1 MSFQFFQMFARPV
14 WLPPS
19 GARTALA
26 TAIVWLCG
34 LLAIATSHAD
44 QGPPPAD
51 DGSSAAGNVQRVIS
65 SATDAEKDLL
75 LEARSIQPR
84 TVVALSESVT
94 TAQAIRRARNY
105 LAAWHG
111 KTSEDGLPEATELAA
126 VTKELTE
133 LQERFLT
140 LYHAHYGNR
149 ASAALAVRMK
159 IKETPPLVPVT
170 EEAVRLSQ
178 DVDARAAVRVAFMR
192 DLLAGHNRCQ
202 ALLQN
207 LREQLVDLQR
217 GAGVGGQLPE
227 FNPTPA
233 FVDKTPASI
242 LPDGTVTGI
251 VMTVQGLLDHPGTDV
266 LRGDYTCG
274 MYEAYISSD
283 TGSGDAWK
291 PKYIENQAFDPNYTL
306 DPMAINARYGRKT
319 QIIVPC
325 SVQSWT
331 FCPAD
336 WFRKHSHLELSRPD
350 APQEYTGS
358 WLWSLDLYQPAVREM
373 LEGYLKRVGERH
385 RGNPSV
391 LMYTTAW
398 ESSLTSCEPGHAD
411 YRYAYWPSGGRTEA
425 GLAAFRQH
433 LAKKYGSIGP
443 LNSTWGSSHAS
454 FDGISLPVDSIK
466 SPEAERKRLTDALY
480 QGRADPAYYE
490 FHSFLLESYADYL
503 AWCYQQLKQ
512 ADPTHAISVSPT
524 YGEMDGYL
532 TTACDAFRW
541 ADDVCDLFGSELT
554 DSFQEV
560 YTYSVHR
567 ATGKTT
573 QMLECVWNSPS
584 NRSFPPEVD
593 VQAAG
598 RLNLWRMVAWGRRVL
613 GLYGMGD
620 TYGGYANNNMMVLE
634 SDYSLLRL
642 GAGIVPAMK
651 RKLRS
656 MEDVWL
662 HKKIIEP
669 QIAVLQ
675 SRTSRICEWPWNQR
689 VFAYRNFHKLLQGQ
703 NYHYAFVPEE
713 FVLSDREDLSDYQV
727 LVLPLVTQMPR
738 GLTEKILPW
747 VDSGGTLILGGVA
760 GVFTPFGKPDGRLM
774 QELFGDCTF
783 ERTGDLTWKITSSR
797 LRTGVEAVD
806 GDGQVLLT
814 SYGNGQALLTADVG
828 QPVARG
834 GLAPDQ
840 PAGREIL
847 RLLDSHVKR
856 PAWASGTPLEI
867 VMHEGG
873 DRMHLTLINPDLY
886 SEARATI
893 HLAGTYRLAV
903 DRGIERGFAVPLRKE
918 GAGQAFDIVLAH
930 GEGTMIDLLREE

>member
-1 MSFQFFQMFARPV
+1 M
-14 WLPPS
+14 
-19 GARTALA
+19 A
-26 TAIVWLCG
+26 TA
-34 LLAIATSHAD
+34 
-44 QGPPPAD
+44 QG
-51 DGSSAAGNVQRVIS
+51 
-65 SATDAEKDLL
+65 
-75 LEARSIQPR
+75 
-84 TVVALSESVT
+84 
-94 TAQAIRRARNY
+94 IRRARNY

-111 KTSEDGLPEATELAA
+111 ETSEDGLPEAAELAA
-126 VTKELTE
+126 VTKELAE

-140 LYHAHYGNR
+140 LYHAHYGNQ

-178 DVDARAAVRVAFMR
+178 DAAARAAARRTFMR

-207 LREQLVDLQR
+207 LREQLVKLQQD
-217 GAGVGGQLPE
+217 AQAVGQLPE

-274 MYEAYISSD
+274 MYEAYISGD

-291 PKYIENQAFDPNYTL
+291 PKYIENQAFDSNYAL
-306 DPMAINARYGRKT
+306 DPMTINARYGRKT

-385 RGNPSV
+385 RGNPNV
-391 LMYTTAW
+391 MMYTTAW
-398 ESSLTSCEPGHAD
+398 ESSFTSCEPGHAD

-433 LAKKYGSIGP
+433 LAKKYDSIDP
-443 LNSTWGSSHAS
+443 LNSTWGTRYTS
-454 FDGISLPVDSIK
+454 FDGIPLPIDVIK
-466 SPEAERKRLTDALY
+466 SPEADRKQITDSLY

-503 AWCYQQLKQ
+503 AWCYQQLKK

-541 ADDVCDLFGSELT
+541 ADDVCDVFGSELT

-573 QMLECVWNSPS
+573 NILECVWNGPS
-584 NRSFPPEVD
+584 NRSFPSEAD

-613 GLYGMGD
+613 SLYGIGD

-634 SDYSLLRL
+634 SDYNLLRL

-662 HKKIIEP
+662 HKKIVEP

-675 SRTSRICEWPWNQR
+675 SRTSRICEWPWNLR
-689 VFAYRNFHKLLQGQ
+689 VFGYRNFHKLLQGQ

-713 FVLSDREDLSDYQV
+713 YVLSGRENLDNFRV
-727 LVLPLVTQMPR
+727 LVLPLVTQMPP

-747 VDSGGTLILGGVA
+747 VNSGGTLIIGGVA
-760 GVFTPFGKPDGRLM
+760 GAFTPFGKPDGRLM
-774 QELFGDCTF
+774 QEIFGDLTC
-783 ERTGDLTWKITSSR
+783 ERTGDLTWKITSSK
-797 LRTGVEAVD
+797 LRPGVQEVD
-806 GDGQVLLT
+806 GGGQVLLA
-814 SYGNGQALLTADVG
+814 SYGSGQALLTADAG
-828 QPVARG
+828 QPYDPG
-834 GLAPDQ
+834 TLAADQ

-847 RLLDSHVKR
+847 KLVENRVERL
-856 PAWASGTPLEI
+856 AWARGSGVEI
-867 VMHEGG
+867 VAHEG
-873 DRMHLTLINPDLY
+873 DEQLHLTLINPDLD

-930 GEGTMIDLLREE
+930 GEGTMISLQRKE